1 MSSKKRLTV
10 QDVADMFESEQF
22 WADFENDGIERVYIE
37 PPDDKEESDEDSGDE
52 SGGLLDN
59 LAGRQLAS
67 SAEMVLQS
75 GKRFGFEEDDENFT
89 IIENNGN
96 PPDQD
101 YDEEDDLPLARK
113 HSPSVMQLQF
123 RKEIAQIYLKK
134 NQNLAKTGGRPST
147 YSANSRVTPGI
158 RYDRIDHIIEYVP
171 NNKRRRCA
179 GNHMPSSAVR
189 TQYLKCNVGLCINC
203 FGDYH
208 KEH

>member
-1 MSSKKRLTV
+1 MLKNIHMLTV

-101 YDEEDDLPLARK
+101 YDEEDDLPLARSAMAK
-113 HSPSVMQLQF
+113 LHMRNLETVSLKWEVDITMTTKRFPTTAD
-123 RKEIAQIYLKK
+123 KEI
-134 NQNLAKTGGRPST
+134 NHT
-147 YSANSRVTPGI
+147 GI
-158 RYDRIDHIIEYVP
+158 RKTQLPI
-171 NNKRRRCA
+171 K
-179 GNHMPSSAVR
+179 SS
-189 TQYLKCNVGLCINC
+189 QGLKASG
-203 FGDYH
+203 GG
-208 KEH
+208 

>member
-67 SAEMVLQS
+67 SVEMVLQS

-101 YDEEDDLPLARK
+101 YDEEDDLPLARTFQNPVDDLR
-113 HSPSVMQLQF
+113 HILQIV
-123 RKEIAQIYLKK
+123 E
-134 NQNLAKTGGRPST
+134 
-147 YSANSRVTPGI
+147 SRPGI